1 MNREIF
7 DNLIS
12 SYNFKE
18 KELPEDMKGLFKY
31 YELRFEETEARPD
44 LTLYWYDD
52 ETFSLYRNEGFAAV
66 KLCGDK
72 MNIYNLKLSVEKYI
86 PNNLLKELNS

>member
-1 MNREIF
+1 MNKSFF

-12 SYNFKE
+12 SYNFKL
-18 KELPEDMKGLFKY
+18 KKSPEDIKGIYKY
-31 YELRFEETEARPD
+31 YELTFEDISKRPD
-44 LTLYWYDD
+44 LTLYWYEDD
-52 ETFSLYRNEGFAAV
+52 TFSLYRNEGFAVV

-86 PNNLLKELNS
+86 PNKLLKNLNI

>member
-1 MNREIF
+1 MNKEMF
-7 DNLIS
+7 DNLIA
-12 SYNFKE
+12 SYNFRE
-18 KELPEDMKGLFKY
+18 KEMPEDIQGLFKY
-31 YELRFEETEARPD
+31 YELRFEETDNRPD
-44 LTLYWYDD
+44 LTLYWYED

-86 PNNLLKELNS
+86 PNKFLKELNS